1 MKKLLIFTVIALIGF
16 VPVNAQDINFGAKAG
31 VNFASIT
38 GDDTDG
44 LSSRT
49 SIHAGL
55 VAEIVISE
63 KFSFQPELL
72 YSSQGAD
79 YKESEGYDGSYQLD
93 YLNIPLMAKFY
104 VGDGFSLEAG
114 PQVGFCMSAN
124 EDFTFSSVG
133 QKSVAQKSVAEKED
147 ISEFVK
153 DFDFGINVGVGYKM
167 ESGLNFGARYS
178 LGLANIW
185 DGEESDDFTNHNSV
199 MQVFLGF
206 FF

>member
-1 MKKLLIFTVIALIGF
+1 MKKLLIFMIIAFIGF
-16 VPVNAQDINFGAKAG
+16 VPVNAQDVNFGAKAG
-31 VNFASIT
+31 VNLASIT
-38 GDDTDG
+38 GDETDG

-49 SIHAGL
+49 SFHLGL
-55 VAEIVISE
+55 VAEIAISE
-63 KFSFQPELL
+63 TFSFQPELL
-72 YSSQGAD
+72 YSAQGAD
-79 YKESEGYDGSYQLD
+79 YSESEGYDGSYQLD
-93 YLNIPLMAKFY
+93 YINIPLMAKFY
-104 VGDGFSLEAG
+104 VGEGFSLEAG

-124 EDFTFSSVG
+124 EDFTFSSV
-133 QKSVAQKSVAEKED
+133 AQKSVAEKED

-153 DFDFGINVGVGYKM
+153 DFDFGVNVGVGYKM